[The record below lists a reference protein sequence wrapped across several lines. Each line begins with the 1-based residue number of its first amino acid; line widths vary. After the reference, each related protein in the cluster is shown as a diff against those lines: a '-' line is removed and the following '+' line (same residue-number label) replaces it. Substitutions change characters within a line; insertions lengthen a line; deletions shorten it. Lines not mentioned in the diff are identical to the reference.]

1 MQILQAQ
8 SERKN
13 IYIYLLLGD
22 HTEQPNMFN
31 LEHALINIS

>member
-13 IYIYLLLGD
+13 IYLLLGD